1 MRGEVWTHF
10 NMNTTSA
17 LGRVRVVLSHTSH
30 PGNIGASA
38 RAMRTMG
45 LRALY
50 LTNPKLFPH
59 ADATAMAAGADEI
72 LGHSIVCASLD
83 EALVNTTFVV
93 GLTARRRDLSHPM
106 VSLREAAAQMIGE
119 TANGQVAVLFGTE
132 MSGLSNGE
140 LDRCHLLANIAAD
153 DEFSSLNLAAAVQV
167 TAYELRQ
174 ATLAEGQAPLSTVF
188 PAASF
193 EQVEGFYQ
201 HLEQLLYES
210 KFLDPAQPKRLM
222 RRLRRLFARARLEKE
237 EVNIL
242 RGILH
247 AVHEYRAKKG

>member
-1 MRGEVWTHF
+1 MSTHF

-17 LGRVRVVLSHTSH
+17 LANIRVVLSHTSH

-45 LRALY
+45 LGALY
-50 LTNPKLFPH
+50 LINPKLFPH
-59 ADATAMAAGADEI
+59 ADATAMAAGADYI
-72 LGHSIVCASLD
+72 LGNSNVCASL
-83 EALVNTTFVV
+83 ELALTDTTFVV

-106 VSLREAAAQMIGE
+106 VSLREAAARIVSE
-119 TANGQVAVLFGTE
+119 ASHGQVAVLFGTE
-132 MSGLSNGE
+132 MSGLRNSE
-140 LDRCHLLANIAAD
+140 LDRCHLLAHIAAD

-174 ATLAEGQAPLSTVF
+174 ATLLPEAPPLRAF

-201 HLEQLLYES
+201 HLEQLLYDTE
-210 KFLDPAQPKRLM
+210 FLDPAQPKRLM

-247 AVHEYRAKKG
+247 AVHEYRAEKG